1 MVEYLIGIDHLSA
14 QQLLSSPAT
23 PQLNLT
29 ALAMGKCVFQPGVD
43 QIKEEYC
50 CQNLQTSKHLVTP
63 CVIVLFKG
71 KYAMVQTIAAVGKM
85 SLSRFFIFHFFEIKT
100 SDLEDVKI
108 PSKNT
113 F

>member
-1 MVEYLIGIDHLSA
+1 M
-14 QQLLSSPAT
+14 
-23 PQLNLT
+23 
-29 ALAMGKCVFQPGVD
+29 F
-43 QIKEEYC
+43 
-50 CQNLQTSKHLVTP
+50 
-63 CVIVLFKG
+63 FKG

-113 F
+113 FLRENSCRAVVSMSAPQTMEVAIRLVLRSHEEYVI